1 MKTKA
6 VGFCK
11 PMWEVLDEE
20 LSENSVAEQLLQS
33 ATPTLQKHRAK
44 REDKWRHLR
53 SERHGQEHTRP
64 PNAQPQTGRHPGAP
78 HQEHVTNCHYYS
90 N

>member
-11 PMWEVLDEE
+11 PVWEVLDEE

-44 REDKWRHLR
+44 REEK
-53 SERHGQEHTRP
+53 
-64 PNAQPQTGRHPGAP
+64 
-78 HQEHVTNCHYYS
+78 
-90 N
+90 